1 MDVQVSIKISKE
13 ALGEAAEVFR
23 QFLNSTQVAMDTG
36 TVTEATAEQPAVT
49 PYGQQIAGH
58 FPQANSGAVPTAPVA
73 PTTPVTQPESAVSQ
87 APAVPPSQ
95 PVPQPATP
103 SPSAPVP
110 TTEHTYTAEELQM
123 AAVTLV
129 DKGMMAQLQELLNR
143 FGVNALP
150 ALPKEQYGAFATAL
164 RGMGAQI

>member
-1 MDVQVSIKISKE
+1 MDVQVTIKISKE
-13 ALGEAAEVFR
+13 ALGEAVEVFR
-23 QFLNSTQVAMDTG
+23 QFLNSPQVAQVDMETG

-58 FPQANSGAVPTAPVA
+58 FPQANSGAVPTAPAAPAA
-73 PTTPVTQPESAVSQ
+73 PT
-87 APAVPPSQ
+87 VPPTQ
-95 PVPQPATP
+95 PVPQPA
-103 SPSAPVP
+103 APVTPQAP
-110 TTEHTYTAEELQM
+110 TKEHTYTAEELQM